1 MTERIFR
8 WLLNLKITVMKTR
21 LFIFTVL
28 CIALSACEAV
38 NFESMKDM
46 GTSEDTMFPEA
57 DAEGDAPGEE
67 GPGEGEGDSNGNSL
81 AGMVTAGEWN
91 DLDNWDF
98 WCNLIYGQHEERFS
112 DYLHYWSLYP
122 LHRYAVTVTDTD
134 NKPVCGAKVELL
146 VSSEEISV
154 YDEHRVIWTTISDNL
169 GSAEL
174 WYNISSDVDTG
185 EVKFFAIAVD
195 GALCKS
201 APQATFSNT
210 EIRMNTIEVES
221 KAVRRSADIAFIVD
235 ATGSMWDEIAFLKDD
250 LLDIIQK
257 IEDRRS
263 DMDIRTAALFYRD
276 EGDDYVTRYEN
287 FTNKPEE
294 TLDFIKEQGAAGGGD
309 YPEAVHTAL
318 ETAMQEL
325 AWEEGNYS
333 RLAFLLLDAPPH
345 YQNEVFDSIRKSIRL
360 YAAKGIK
367 IIPVAASGVDKNT
380 EFLLRM
386 MAMFTDGTYT
396 FITNHSGIGNDHLTP
411 TIGEYQ
417 VELLNDLIVRLVTKY
432 TE

>member
-1 MTERIFR
+1 
-8 WLLNLKITVMKTR
+8 
-21 LFIFTVL
+21 
-28 CIALSACEAV
+28 
-38 NFESMKDM
+38 
-46 GTSEDTMFPEA
+46 
-57 DAEGDAPGEE
+57 
-67 GPGEGEGDSNGNSL
+67 
-81 AGMVTAGEWN
+81 
-91 DLDNWDF
+91 
-98 WCNLIYGQHEERFS
+98 
-112 DYLHYWSLYP
+112 
-122 LHRYAVTVTDTD
+122 
-134 NKPVCGAKVELL
+134 
-146 VSSEEISV
+146 
-154 YDEHRVIWTTISDNL
+154 
-169 GSAEL
+169 
-174 WYNISSDVDTG
+174 
-185 EVKFFAIAVD
+185 
-195 GALCKS
+195 
-201 APQATFSNT
+201 
-210 EIRMNTIEVES
+210 
-221 KAVRRSADIAFIVD
+221 
-235 ATGSMWDEIAFLKDD
+235 
-250 LLDIIQK
+250 
-257 IEDRRS
+257 
-263 DMDIRTAALFYRD
+263 MDIRTAALFYRD

-287 FTNKPEE
+287 LTNKPEE

-345 YQNEVFDSIRKSIRL
+345 YQSEVFDSIRKSIRL